1 MLFSTLP
8 NVQHLGSKIY
18 RKRPKKKPPI
28 SQFFLKPIPIL
39 LSIPKKFETRYRY
52 HKKRWKSFKT
62 EKFRNRNVT
71 LCNEVCL
78 SRYFT
83 QYTGKGRYSVK
94 CQVSGDSDT
103 GVNGGFIGAKVFP
116 KVPDPHSPLC
126 CGSDA
131 MPPGS
136 QKTPTGNFTR
146 LTKVKFQESMPPFQ
160 AGSWRGIP
168 GDQPG

>member
-1 MLFSTLP
+1 MS
-8 NVQHLGSKIY
+8 NS
-18 RKRPKKKPPI
+18 
-28 SQFFLKPIPIL
+28 
-39 LSIPKKFETRYRY
+39 
-52 HKKRWKSFKT
+52 
-62 EKFRNRNVT
+62 
-71 LCNEVCL
+71 EVFP

-94 CQVSGDSDT
+94 CQVTGNKDT

-136 QKTPTGNFTR
+136 QKTPTGNFSR
-146 LTKVKFQESMPPFQ
+146 LTRVRKIADK
-160 AGSWRGIP
+160 
-168 GDQPG
+168 

>member
-1 MLFSTLP
+1 MDVDKVS
-8 NVQHLGSKIY
+8 V
-18 RKRPKKKPPI
+18 
-28 SQFFLKPIPIL
+28 
-39 LSIPKKFETRYRY
+39 
-52 HKKRWKSFKT
+52 
-62 EKFRNRNVT
+62 
-71 LCNEVCL
+71 

-94 CQVSGDSDT
+94 CQVTGNKDT
-103 GVNGGFIGAKVFP
+103 GVNGGFIGARVFP

-146 LTKVKFQESMPPFQ
+146 STKVKDLPYIMPTFQ
-160 AGSWRGIP
+160 AGSWWSIP
-168 GDQPG
+168 GDQRG